1 MDLVILEM
9 ALLAQVNICDQCNKN
24 FYHIKHSSQISMSAL
39 MDQMSVT
46 LMLSVAIQLAVMSAL
61 VQWDIL
67 GVASIA
73 VCTQKC

>member
-1 MDLVILEM
+1 
-9 ALLAQVNICDQCNKN
+9 
-24 FYHIKHSSQISMSAL
+24 
-39 MDQMSVT
+39 MDQIFVT

-73 VCTQKC
+73 VCKKCSGAHNANNHPSFRLQRWRSSSL